1 MEKSKTIE
9 IPEYRYKDLLHAE
22 MMLSCLES
30 AGVDNWEGYEYAMEQ
45 YDDMMNKEDKNDKED
60 SKDDGQLTLF

>member
-1 MEKSKTIE
+1 MEKSKTVE

-30 AGVDNWEGYEYAMEQ
+30 AGVDNWEGYEEAMTV
-45 YDDMMNKEDKNDKED
+45 YDEMMNKEDENAKED

>member
-1 MEKSKTIE
+1 
-9 IPEYRYKDLLHAE
+9 

-45 YDDMMNKEDKNDKED
+45 YNNMMNEEDENAEED

>member
-1 MEKSKTIE
+1 
-9 IPEYRYKDLLHAE
+9 